1 MWTKYFS
8 EDRWPR
14 RHLKV
19 CMVFLDLE
27 KEYDRVARDGLW
39 EVSQMYRVGGKVLN
53 DIKSFYLNKMR
64 FYVNVH
70 SKRA

>member
-1 MWTKYFS
+1 MI
-8 EDRWPR
+8 E
-14 RHLKV
+14 L
-19 CMVFLDLE
+19 L
-27 KEYDRVARDGLW
+27 RDGLW